1 MAHLGGAPSQTKRKK
16 SKRGT
21 LIRPL
26 LFMLLIVI
34 VIAMQYVHP
43 EHYLDQELLRQFGTS
58 HGILL
63 PVLYLGA
70 WAVGPFFLPG
80 LPLTLAGGVLFGP
93 FWGVIYVSFGSAL
106 GAALVFLVS
115 RYLARDWVAHRLAGT
130 RLRTLDD
137 KVARHGW
144 KIVAFTRLV
153 PVFSYSLLN
162 YAFGLTRVGFWPY
175 LAATFVC
182 MVPATIAF
190 VYFSSN
196 ILDLLHGKI
205 SWQLILGVIL
215 VVLVSLIPLI
225 YKRLKARSRISEDF

>member
-1 MAHLGGAPSQTKRKK
+1 MANPQRLK
-16 SKRGT
+16 SKAHPKNT
-21 LIRPL
+21 ALIRPL
-26 LFMLLIVI
+26 IFLLLIVI
-34 VIAMQYVHP
+34 VIAMQYLHP
-43 EHYLDQELLRQFGTS
+43 EHYLDKEVLRQFGAS
-58 HGILL
+58 YGIML
-63 PVLYLGA
+63 PVLFLLA
-70 WAVGPFFLPG
+70 WAIGPFFLPG

-93 FWGVIYVSFGSAL
+93 VWGVVYVSVGSAL

-115 RYLARDWVAHRLAGT
+115 RYLARDWVAQRLKGT
-130 RLRTLDD
+130 RLMTLDD

-162 YAFGLTRVGFWPY
+162 YAFGLTRIAFWPY

-182 MVPATIAF
+182 MLPVTIAF

-205 SWQLILGVIL
+205 SWQLILGVVL

-225 YKRLKARSRISEDF
+225 YKRIKARAGTDSDF